1 MELDMG
7 SFPTSEINTEISP
20 KDDGAFRP
28 QLFDVFIVLARAR
41 RKILAFTGISLVIG
55 AIIAFLVM
63 KPTFTSIASILP
75 PQAPQSSAS
84 ALMGQLGA
92 LAGLGGAGGLLK
104 NPAELYVGIL
114 QSRTITDR
122 VIDRFQL
129 QSRWK
134 VKKLDDARKTLRAMV
149 RFEATK
155 DGLIEIAVKNNDPV
169 IASDLANAFVDELYR
184 MNSTLAISEA
194 AQRRLFFGQ
203 QLNEEKM
210 ALVAAEDTLRVTQE
224 KTGLINLGDQ
234 AEMAIRSIAELRAQ
248 ISSREVEMQSLRSF
262 ATDENPDVK
271 RLQSELDA
279 LHSQLNQLQNNQQHR
294 AFGDTQVPAGLV
306 PKEGLQYARDF
317 REVKYHEA
325 LYELLLRQSEA
336 ARIDEAK
343 SAPIIQVVDRA
354 VPPDRKSGPP
364 RLLVTL
370 GFGFVGFC
378 LACLCAFLRQ
388 SLVRLRQ
395 VPESA
400 AKLDQLYETLH
411 RRRS

>member
-20 KDDGAFRP
+20 QVDGAFRP
-28 QLFDVFIVLARAR
+28 ELFDVFIVLARAR
-41 RKILAFTGISLVIG
+41 RKILAFTGISLVLG
-55 AIIAFLVM
+55 AIVAFLVM

-114 QSRTITDR
+114 QSRTIADR

-134 VKKLDDARKTLRAMV
+134 VKKLDDARKTLKAMV

-169 IASDLANAFVDELYR
+169 LASDLANAFVDELYR

-194 AQRRLFFGQ
+194 AQRKLFFGR

-210 ALVAAEDTLRVTQE
+210 TLAAAEDTLRATQE

-234 AEMAIRSIAELRAQ
+234 AEMAIRSIAQLRAQ
-248 ISSREVEMQSLRSF
+248 ISSREVEMESLRSF

-271 RLQSELDA
+271 RLQRELDA
-279 LHSQLNQLQNNQQHR
+279 LHSQLNQLQNNQQHL
-294 AFGDTQVPAGLV
+294 ALGDTQVPAGRV

-317 REVKYHEA
+317 REVKYHET

-354 VPPDRKSGPP
+354 VPPDGKSGPP

-378 LACLCAFLRQ
+378 LACLWAFLQQ

-400 AKLDQLYETLH
+400 AKLDQLYQTLH
-411 RRRS
+411 MRRS